1 MTDIRLTIEDLHK
14 TYPPR
19 GRKDPGTE
27 VLRGVN
33 LEVHD
38 GEFLSIV
45 GPSGAGKTTLLRC
58 ISGLLAP
65 TSGRVLLD
73 DQEITAPPREIALV
87 FQDYSRS
94 LYPWMNVGKN
104 IALPLRAQ
112 GLDKGE
118 IAKRV
123 ESCLASVGLEGAAGR
138 YPWQLSG
145 GMQQRVAIARAIAY
159 QPEVMVLDEPFAS
172 VDAQTRNDLEDLLL
186 QVRQETGAT
195 FVFVTHDVDE
205 SVYLSDRVAI
215 LSQTPSHIEEIVPIG
230 LPADRN
236 QLETRALP
244 EFSEL
249 RAHIF
254 GTIRN
259 LVVPT
264 NTPPE
269 YTI

>member
-1 MTDIRLTIEDLHK
+1 
-14 TYPPR
+14 
-19 GRKDPGTE
+19 
-27 VLRGVN
+27 
-33 LEVHD
+33 
-38 GEFLSIV
+38 
-45 GPSGAGKTTLLRC
+45 
-58 ISGLLAP
+58 
-65 TSGRVLLD
+65 
-73 DQEITAPPREIALV
+73 
-87 FQDYSRS
+87 
-94 LYPWMNVGKN
+94 
-104 IALPLRAQ
+104 
-112 GLDKGE
+112 
-118 IAKRV
+118 
-123 ESCLASVGLEGAAGR
+123 
-138 YPWQLSG
+138 
-145 GMQQRVAIARAIAY
+145 
-159 QPEVMVLDEPFAS
+159 
-172 VDAQTRNDLEDLLL
+172 
-186 QVRQETGAT
+186 
-195 FVFVTHDVDE
+195 